1 MSKSNGRIWP
11 YAIGASI
18 TLVFGFCV
26 ATIIVTQKANIQTSD
41 AYMTYYQDADAN
53 INDLI
58 EARIAF
64 DKKYKIKYISKGIAA
79 EGSTLS
85 YKVTDLNDKV
95 INNATVILSTSRP
108 EMNDFNQNL
117 DSPTVENG
125 IYTFSDLKF
134 PKAGV
139 WNLIAKVQIG
149 DNYRFY
155 NIKADTRNTNSYEF

>member
-26 ATIIVTQKANIQTSD
+26 ATIVVTSKANIQNSD
-41 AYMTYYQDADAN
+41 DYMTYYQDADAMA
-53 INDLI
+53 NDFI

-64 DKKYKIKYISKGIAA
+64 DKKYKIEYISKGIAA

-85 YKVTDLNDKV
+85 YKVTDVDNKAVDSAK
-95 INNATVILSTSRP
+95 VILSTSRP
-108 EMNDFNQNL
+108 ETEEFNQKLEN
-117 DSPTVENG
+117 PKVENG
-125 IYTFSDLKF
+125 IYTFSGLKF
-134 PKAGV
+134 PKAGM
-139 WNLIAKVQIG
+139 WNLITKVQVG
-149 DNYRFY
+149 DDYRFY

>member
-117 DSPTVENG
+117 DNPTVENG